1 MTIIHIHTRK
11 TDEDHDAYEKKKEE
25 SLKELNK
32 HLDSGK
38 DVFAFIFM
46 NGCGPCDST
55 KVDWHKLKDSSSA
68 TDPNVC
74 VVDIEQSL
82 FDEVKN
88 PKFKEAPSAF
98 PTMRHIRG
106 EKVEEYEDVEGIV
119 KDRSL
124 KSFVDWLDKSKIK
137 NKSSQIG
144 GKKRTISRI
153 KKNRKR
159 FRSTLKKTKK
169 RRKMSK
175 IKYYIS

>member
-1 MTIIHIHTRK
+1 MTIIHLHTRK
-11 TDEDHDAYEKKKEE
+11 TNEDLETYEKEKQK
-25 SLKELNK
+25 SLEELNK
-32 HLDSGK
+32 YLDQGK

-55 KVDWHKLKDSSSA
+55 KVGWHKLKDSSSA

-98 PTMRHIRG
+98 PTLRHIRG
-106 EKVEEYEDVEGIV
+106 EKMEEYEDVDGIV

-124 KSFVDWLDKSKIK
+124 KSFVDWLDKSKS
-137 NKSSQIG
+137 KSNQSG
-144 GKKRTISRI
+144 GRKRKRTH
-153 KKNRKR
+153 KKR
-159 FRSTLKKTKK
+159 FRTNSKKNKK
-169 RRKMSK
+169 RRK
-175 IKYYIS
+175 ISRRK

>member
-11 TDEDHDAYEKKKEE
+11 TDEDRDAYEKKKEE

-88 PKFKEAPSAF
+88 QKFKEAPSAF

-137 NKSSQIG
+137 NKSNQSG
-144 GKKRTISRI
+144 GKKR
-153 KKNRKR
+153 KKQQTNRKR
-159 FRSTLKKTKK
+159 FRSKKNKK
-169 RRKMSK
+169 RRKTSRRK
-175 IKYYIS
+175 